1 MESVSSS
8 GIFAE
13 TSCPRL
19 LVRLHLQAF
28 TGTVRISVG
37 AVLKLLYFQAGEI
50 AMASSNDQA
59 DHLAPILMRAGKL
72 KTEQLDLARKQ
83 AKAGT
88 SLARVLVQMGFLTSG
103 ELFAGARQQLRQIVA
118 SVLGLTEGRYD
129 VQEGYFPREVTSLNV
144 DTRELLLDLIKDL
157 PERSFVLLEVG
168 APDTVYSP
176 SSPPPPGEAQAPPK
190 LPRAWQAHA
199 AQLSDPMT
207 IHAFGQG
214 AGLDDFSASKV
225 VYALHL
231 FGLLVAQPAE
241 QESEDILPEELA
253 ARAAAGSATAARL
266 PPLASPA
273 GPARIEVAA
282 APPPAEEAPE
292 PPPPEVAAPNQPAP
306 PAQPIFTSTS
316 RPAEEIFRTAAAQ
329 EPEQLEERKEPIRM
343 EFKGTLPAARG
354 ARSASSPWGILSV
367 ITGVALLAAGFVWF
381 VFLRGS
387 PVPASPQPAA
397 REEAPGPEA
406 AILPEPGPD
415 SQAPTGES
423 ENPPQ
428 ESPAAPPSPSPPSAA
443 ASSVESSSTKGEPAA
458 AAGQAGASQ
467 DSTTGS
473 RRAAPRSLL
482 DAGNAEA
489 AAAGWLSALMIDAP
503 GGFTLQLSIACRQ
516 ESVRKAAERT
526 RDSADFFIV
535 PFTLQ
540 GKACYRLC
548 WGSYPTLAEAEAGK
562 SAVPG
567 FFLDEG
573 AQPLV
578 VSVARLDDAAGKR

>member
-1 MESVSSS
+1 MEPVSSS
-8 GIFAE
+8 GTFAE

-19 LVRLHLQAF
+19 LVRLHLEAF
-28 TGTVRISVG
+28 SGTLRISVG
-37 AVLKLLYFQAGEI
+37 AVLKLLYFQSGEI

-103 ELFAGARQQLRQIVA
+103 ELFAGARQQLRQIVG
-118 SVLGLTEGRYD
+118 SVLGLAEGRYD

-144 DTRELLLDLIKDL
+144 DTRELLIDLIKEL

-176 SSPPPPGEAQAPPK
+176 SSPPPGEAQAPPK

-199 AQLSDPMT
+199 ARFSAPMT

-231 FGLLVAQPAE
+231 FGWLAAE
-241 QESEDILPEELA
+241 PGEPEPEEILPEELPS
-253 ARAAAGSATAARL
+253 RAAAGGEEATPL

-273 GPARIEVAA
+273 EPARIEVAA
-282 APPPAEEAPE
+282 PPEEEASE
-292 PPPPEVAAPNQPAP
+292 PPPPEVDAPSPPPAP
-306 PAQPIFTSTS
+306 AAAAPAQPIAAS
-316 RPAEEIFRTAAAQ
+316 PAPAGEIFRSAAAH
-329 EPEQLEERKEPIRM
+329 EPEELVARGGPIRL
-343 EFKGTLPAARG
+343 EFKGTLPASRAR
-354 ARSASSPWGILSV
+354 AASSRWGILSV
-367 ITGVALLAAGFVWF
+367 ITGIALLAAGFVWF

-387 PVPASPQPAA
+387 PVPASPQAA
-397 REEAPGPEA
+397 SGEERAAPEA
-406 AILPEPGPD
+406 ATLPEPAAD
-415 SQAPTGES
+415 SASAAAQAPPGEP
-423 ENPPQ
+423 ENPPT
-428 ESPAAPPSPSPPSAA
+428 ESPSPPPPAA
-443 ASSVESSSTKGEPAA
+443 TSSPESSSAGDQAPAA
-458 AAGQAGASQ
+458 AAGQAEPSQ
-467 DSTTGS
+467 DSATGS
-473 RRAAPRSLL
+473 RRAARSLL

-489 AAAGWLSALMIDAP
+489 AAAAWLSALTSEAP
-503 GGFTLQLSIACRQ
+503 GGFTLQLSIACRE

-526 RDSADFFIV
+526 RNSADFFIV
-535 PFTLQ
+535 PFALQ

-548 WGSYPTLAEAEAGK
+548 WGNYGTLAEAESGK
-562 SAVPG
+562 AAVPG

-573 AQPLV
+573 AKPVV
-578 VSVARLDDAAGKR
+578 VSVARLDAGKR

>member
-1 MESVSSS
+1 MESVNNS
-8 GIFAE
+8 GTFAE

-19 LVRLHLQAF
+19 LVGLHLKAF
-28 TGTVRISVG
+28 TGTLRIAIG
-37 AVLKLLYFQAGEI
+37 AVLKLLYFQSGEI

-103 ELFAGARQQLRQIVA
+103 ELFAGARQQLRQIVG
-118 SVLGLTEGRYD
+118 SVLGLPDGRYD

-176 SSPPPPGEAQAPPK
+176 PPPPSPGEALPPPK

-199 AQLSDPMT
+199 ARFSGPMT

-231 FGLLVAQPAE
+231 FGFLAAEPAE
-241 QESEDILPEELA
+241 QETEEILPEELA
-253 ARAAAGSATAARL
+253 SREAIGSEAARL
-266 PPLASPA
+266 PPAASPVE
-273 GPARIEVAA
+273 PARIEVAA
-282 APPPAEEAPE
+282 APPPEQAAEPL
-292 PPPPEVAAPNQPAP
+292 PPPVVAPDPPAPAAPAP
-306 PAQPIFTSTS
+306 PDPSSAA
-316 RPAEEIFRTAAAQ
+316 RPAEAIFRSAAAR
-329 EPEQLEERKEPIRM
+329 EPEELVARGEPIRL
-343 EFKGTLPAARG
+343 EFKGSLPAARG
-354 ARSASSPWGILSV
+354 ARHASSPWGILSV
-367 ITGVALLAAGFVWF
+367 ITGIALLAAGFVWF

-387 PVPASPQPAA
+387 PVPASPQPAS
-397 REEAPGPEA
+397 REERLGPETPTLHEAAPDSPAPG
-406 AILPEPGPD
+406 EPG
-415 SQAPTGES
+415 
-423 ENPPQ
+423 NPPQ
-428 ESPAAPPSPSPPSAA
+428 ESPPSPPSPTPPSAA
-443 ASSVESSSTKGEPAA
+443 TSTPEPFSGSVEPPAA
-458 AAGQAGASQ
+458 AAAQAGPSE

-473 RRAAPRSLL
+473 RRDARSLL
-482 DAGNAEA
+482 DAGNPEA
-489 AAAGWLSALMIDAP
+489 AAAEWLSAVMIDAKN
-503 GGFTLQLSIACRQ
+503 GFTLQLSIACRE

-526 RDSADFFIV
+526 RNSADFFIV
-535 PFTLQ
+535 PFALQ

-548 WGSYPTLAEAEAGK
+548 WGTYPTLAEAETGK
-562 SAVPG
+562 SVVPG

-573 AQPLV
+573 AKPLV
-578 VSVARLDDAAGKR
+578 VSVARLDTARKR